1 MEKANL
7 VNNLTKFNYKFQEKE
22 NVITINSKFKLNIH
36 VNFKDNKV
44 DITSELVG
52 WNFLTG
58 SIKMKLENAI
68 KYSLI
73 GSFIVIIVLLFAR
86 SMWGDYFPIFLYAF
100 VIVWSVGFISY
111 YNVKYENMKTR
122 IYNWLKD

>member
-1 MEKANL
+1 MGKENL
-7 VNNLTKFNYKFQEKE
+7 VKNLKNFNYKFQENE
-22 NVITINSKFKLNIH
+22 DEIIINSKSKLNIH

-58 SIKMKLENAI
+58 LINMKFENAI

-73 GSFIVIIVLLFAR
+73 GSLIVIIVLLFAKPL
-86 SMWGDYFPIFLYAF
+86 WGDYFPILLYVF

-111 YNVKYENMKTR
+111 YNVKFENMKTR
-122 IYNWLKD
+122 IYLWLKE